1 MNDVYENIFRELSKK
16 LPRKEDID
24 LLKTLLD
31 VQRDGSGVAVK
42 KKIKM
47 LIQEIVGE

>member
-24 LLKTLLD
+24 LLKMLLD
-31 VQRDGSGVAVK
+31 VQREGGGRAVK
-42 KKIKM
+42 KKLKM
-47 LIQEIVGE
+47 FIQEMVGE